1 MSKDA
6 KMLRGQLRQI
16 AKELLP
22 ELLSKEFMDIIRN
35 ELRQEI
41 LIKLSAIDERSKDIQ
56 AYMIRQSAPVIPNPL
71 EPKKD

>member
-22 ELLSKEFMDIIRN
+22 ELLTKELVDSIRN
-35 ELRQEI
+35 ELRAEL
-41 LIKLSAIDERSKDIQ
+41 LIKLNAIDERSKDIQ
-56 AYMIRQSAPVIPNPL
+56 AYMIRQSAPVVPNSL

>member
-16 AKELLP
+16 AKEILP
-22 ELLSKEFMDIIRN
+22 EVLTRELVEAIRN

-41 LIKLSAIDERSKDIQ
+41 LIKLNAIDERNKDIQ
-56 AYMIRQSAPVIPNPL
+56 AYMVRQSSPVVPNPL